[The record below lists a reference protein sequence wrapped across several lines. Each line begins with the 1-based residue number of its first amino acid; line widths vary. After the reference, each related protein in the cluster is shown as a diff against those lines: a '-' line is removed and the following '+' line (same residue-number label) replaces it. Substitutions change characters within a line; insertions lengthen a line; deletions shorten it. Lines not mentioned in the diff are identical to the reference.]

1 MQEPAPEEC
10 VNFFLSGQSQLAC
23 CATDGRQSDSKL
35 PMQGGQSCSAQMS
48 GSGHQRSLHSS
59 HDLPSLMAR
68 HGGSLPQSLDAE
80 PPPLL
85 HGLKLVEAVFRR
97 LFPDDFQQVVPVRN
111 HKVRQG

>member
-1 MQEPAPEEC
+1 
-10 VNFFLSGQSQLAC
+10 
-23 CATDGRQSDSKL
+23 
-35 PMQGGQSCSAQMS
+35 
-48 GSGHQRSLHSS
+48 
-59 HDLPSLMAR
+59 MAR